1 MKLSLR
7 WKLVLGSL
15 LVEIVMLSFLVTNS
29 LRLNEAH
36 LQQLAGL
43 RLREVSVLLNASLG
57 PSLVQQDFASVTEV
71 FRQSRSH
78 EGITYFLLYDRQGQL
93 VAADGWQGDVPQKR
107 EALHLQSDDH
117 RLDSQVDIVL
127 AGQAYGTLFFG
138 MSTGFLDR
146 ARADL
151 LTESLFIAAM
161 EVLLS
166 LICLAAL
173 GTWLT
178 RHLKTLERAAIA
190 ISDGQFDVRL
200 PVAGEDELSVVA
212 RALNRMG
219 EELASEM
226 AALRRSEQ
234 QQREAAARLQAVF
247 DAVPDYLSL
256 SRVSDGRILKANG
269 GFAQLTGYEA
279 EYALGRTTVDLG
291 IWANQAHRDIWISRL
306 MSAGSLADY
315 QTSMRTRDGRLVVV
329 LLSATM
335 LEIDGEPHIVALC
348 KDITERLQVQAR
360 IEKARR
366 DLQAVLD
373 AASEVSIIA
382 TDPDGLITMFNR
394 GAEKLLGYSAA
405 DVVGKQTPALF
416 HDREEMRQRQN
427 ELRARYGSDL
437 EGISLFT
444 ALAVEQGSET
454 RNWTYIRC
462 DGVKKTVSLAVTA
475 MRDDSGAVKGF
486 LGIGRDI
493 TPQLEAERALETLN
507 NELEQR
513 VTERTAALQKAN
525 HELADAMAQLRFAQD
540 ELVRSE
546 KMTALGNMVAVVAH
560 ELNTPIGNSL
570 TVASTMFDRS
580 GELARAIENNQ
591 LKKSALQDYLA
602 AARDGNDILLR
613 SLRRAS
619 ELITNFKHVAVDQT
633 TGQRRSFD
641 LKEVVEDM
649 VSVLSPMLRKTTFR
663 LQLSVPEGIQMD
675 SFPGPLEQ
683 VVTNLITNALA
694 HAFDQRSDGLMTLTA
709 AVEAEDRVLLE
720 FCDDGVGIPEEHL
733 SRIFDPFF
741 TTKMGRGGTGLGLNI
756 VHSIVTKT
764 LGGQLEVKSRA
775 GAGTQFTLHLPLR
788 APAAP

>member
-1 MKLSLR
+1 
-7 WKLVLGSL
+7 
-15 LVEIVMLSFLVTNS
+15 
-29 LRLNEAH
+29 
-36 LQQLAGL
+36 
-43 RLREVSVLLNASLG
+43 
-57 PSLVQQDFASVTEV
+57 
-71 FRQSRSH
+71 
-78 EGITYFLLYDRQGQL
+78 
-93 VAADGWQGDVPQKR
+93 
-107 EALHLQSDDH
+107 
-117 RLDSQVDIVL
+117 VDIVL
-127 AGQAYGTLFFG
+127 AGQAYGTPFFG

-405 DVVGKQTPALF
+405 DVVVNKHRRCSMTGKKCVS
-416 HDREEMRQRQN
+416 
-427 ELRARYGSDL
+427 GS
-437 EGISLFT
+437 
-444 ALAVEQGSET
+444 
-454 RNWTYIRC
+454 RNC
-462 DGVKKTVSLAVTA
+462 V
-475 MRDDSGAVKGF
+475 
-486 LGIGRDI
+486 
-493 TPQLEAERALETLN
+493 P
-507 NELEQR
+507 
-513 VTERTAALQKAN
+513 
-525 HELADAMAQLRFAQD
+525 AMAVIWK
-540 ELVRSE
+540 E
-546 KMTALGNMVAVVAH
+546 
-560 ELNTPIGNSL
+560 
-570 TVASTMFDRS
+570 
-580 GELARAIENNQ
+580 
-591 LKKSALQDYLA
+591 SAC
-602 AARDGNDILLR
+602 
-613 SLRRAS
+613 SLRWRW
-619 ELITNFKHVAVDQT
+619 
-633 TGQRRSFD
+633 
-641 LKEVVEDM
+641 
-649 VSVLSPMLRKTTFR
+649 
-663 LQLSVPEGIQMD
+663 
-675 SFPGPLEQ
+675 
-683 VVTNLITNALA
+683 
-694 HAFDQRSDGLMTLTA
+694 
-709 AVEAEDRVLLE
+709 
-720 FCDDGVGIPEEHL
+720 
-733 SRIFDPFF
+733 
-741 TTKMGRGGTGLGLNI
+741 
-756 VHSIVTKT
+756 
-764 LGGQLEVKSRA
+764 SRA
-775 GAGTQFTLHLPLR
+775 QKR
-788 APAAP
+788 ATGHIFVVMA